1 MRALLLLS
9 GGFDS
14 AIAYK
19 LMEDKLDITA
29 IHFDSSRLT
38 GDSALQKVKILKK
51 KFKIKK
57 LIVVPFDK
65 IQIEVSKKCQ
75 HDLFYVITRSIMY
88 KIAEK
93 IAKKEKCNY
102 LLTGENLAQVSSQ
115 TLSNMATITDAVDI
129 EILRPLL
136 CNDKV
141 ETINLAREIG
151 TYEICS
157 GPELCSFLGP
167 KHPATKSDLNVVK
180 EEELK
185 LDINKLTN
193 EAIAGIEHKT

>member
-1 MRALLLLS
+1 MKKALLLLS

-14 AIAYK
+14 AVACY
-19 LMEDKLDITA
+19 LMQDNLDIIA

-38 GDSALQKVKILKK
+38 GDSALQKVKILQKELN
-51 KFKIKK
+51 IKK
-57 LIVVPFDK
+57 LIIVPFDK
-65 IQIEVSKKCQ
+65 IQVETSKKCK
-75 HDLFYVITRSIMY
+75 HELFYVITRRIMY

-93 IAKKEKCNY
+93 IALKEKCNF

-115 TLSNMATITDAVDI
+115 TLSNIANITNAVNI

-136 CNDKV
+136 CNDKI
-141 ETINLAREIG
+141 ETINIAREIG

-167 KHPATKSDLNVVK
+167 KHPATKSNIEIVES
-180 EEELK
+180 EEEK
-185 LDINKLTN
+185 LDINSLIN
-193 EAIAGIEHKT
+193 ESSDNIK